1 MKGVFFNNPTPNLTP
16 PCQYPFLGFRNY
28 HNLLLMCLSWKL
40 PEGRY
45 MTCPSLP
52 QCLTYHSAWHTL
64 SRLSEKFCSGK
75 DGWIPFT
82 MTVSLVKVI
91 PRKNTNTIIKLIS
104 AGDLKCPLG
113 YSLKFHFTRVRGF
126 PRIWSEGGFSG
137 HFIRLHMTCQAS
149 KCDGTACRSE
159 LRRQLTVVSA
169 FALWLEQVLNLLRA
183 LVLICSTTVPSYQL
197 PRQQTYIP
205 DWPNVPCYCLQETI
219 PNKLPLPWKSIIL
232 LITITDDTRF

>member
-1 MKGVFFNNPTPNLTP
+1 
-16 PCQYPFLGFRNY
+16 
-28 HNLLLMCLSWKL
+28 MCLSWKL

-64 SRLSEKFCSGK
+64 SRLSKKFCSGK

-91 PRKNTNTIIKLIS
+91 PKKKTQNAIIKLIS
-104 AGDLKCPLG
+104 AGDVKCPLG
-113 YSLKFHFTRVRGF
+113 YSFKFHFTRVRGF
-126 PRIWSEGGFSG
+126 PCIWSEGGFSG
-137 HFIRLHMTCQAS
+137 PFIRLHMTCQAS

-183 LVLICSTTVPSYQL
+183 LVLICSTTGCSAFLLISYQG
-197 PRQQTYIP
+197 
-205 DWPNVPCYCLQETI
+205 
-219 PNKLPLPWKSIIL
+219 NKPTFQIDQMFPVTVSRKQF
-232 LITITDDTRF
+232 LISYHYHESQ